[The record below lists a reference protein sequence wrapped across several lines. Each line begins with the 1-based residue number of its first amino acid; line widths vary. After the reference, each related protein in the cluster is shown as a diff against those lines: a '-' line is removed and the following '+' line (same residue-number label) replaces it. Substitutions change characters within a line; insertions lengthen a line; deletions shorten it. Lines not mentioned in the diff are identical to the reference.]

1 MDWQNAIF
9 GPGWVW
15 SLLSMVLVVGSLLGL
30 YRQLQLQHDAAA
42 TEQLNSLLG
51 EWSSE
56 RMCRAKLTVLLAIEA
71 GVEPEKL
78 PHRAVSHVGFFWQR
92 IGYLVRTGHMDRKL
106 VHRHLGPQVQMWL
119 AWLGPN
125 DWEDF
130 VWMAE
135 TSAAMDAAQ
144 KVAPWLD
151 SALLADHVPASI
163 THFRDAIELE
173 EALRTVTVRLT
184 PTPIPVRTERAAE
197 VTRRPADG

>member
-30 YRQLQLQHDAAA
+30 YRQLQLQHDASA
-42 TEQLNSLLG
+42 TEQLNNLLG

-56 RMCRAKLTVLLAIEA
+56 RMCRAKLTVLLAIQA
-71 GVEPEKL
+71 GVEPEQL

-92 IGYLVRTGHMDRKL
+92 IGYLVRTGHMEREL
-106 VHRHLGPQVQMWL
+106 VNRHLGPQVQMWHG
-119 AWLGPN
+119 WLRGH

-130 VWMAE
+130 AWLARTCASIDVE
-135 TSAAMDAAQ
+135 Q
-144 KVAPWLD
+144 KVTPWLD
-151 SALLADHVPASI
+151 AKLLVDHVPASI

-184 PTPIPVRTERAAE
+184 PTPIPVRSEPAAVATEEPVA
-197 VTRRPADG
+197 G